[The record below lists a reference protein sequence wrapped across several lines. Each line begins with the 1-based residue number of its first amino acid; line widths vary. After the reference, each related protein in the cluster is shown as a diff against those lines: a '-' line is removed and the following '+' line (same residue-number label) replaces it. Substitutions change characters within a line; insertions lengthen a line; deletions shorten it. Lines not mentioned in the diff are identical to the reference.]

1 MTAGVPTGSTRMP
14 CTPYAAPIFC
24 GNWAEWSKTKTTQNK
39 HGLPG
44 SKSLLNLICR
54 LENYKASVCLF
65 IKNLCVP
72 FDNNQAERDLRM
84 MKVKTKV
91 SGCFRSEEGAQEYLT
106 IMSYIGTAHKH
117 GINAFTAIREALNG
131 NPDIIFA

>member
-1 MTAGVPTGSTRMP
+1 MYSNYKKNVTDMEYDAIIKTAYEENPLP
-14 CTPYAAPIFC
+14 ETPAKKR
-24 GNWAEWSKTKTTQNK
+24 GRKKK
-39 HGLPG
+39 G
-44 SKSLLNLICR
+44 KVLNLICR
-54 LENYKASVCLF
+54 LDNYKASVCLF

-84 MKVKTKV
+84 IIIKTKI

-106 IMSYIGTAHKH
+106 IMSYIGSARKH

-131 NPDIIFA
+131 TPDIIFN